1 MSTSVLEKLKVKPMP
16 KKIEQILVKLV
27 EQEPQQK
34 EEVEIKTKIIDKTKD
49 NLVDMADFRRKLK
62 TVVSTQNI
70 TEKAPV
76 PISIAVI
83 DTVTEPPKK
92 VKKIT
97 KKLRLDVEKSS
108 GQIREPDTRRTPK
121 PKMDV
126 IVDDIDL
133 DTLIGD
139 AKVISRLPPKES
151 QVLLRANAYYMNNRE
166 VFTNF
171 ITALFRPYKEEL
183 NNLESTIS
191 CDRPDDAKFTLLT
204 HQKIVRDYLNLYTP
218 YRGLLLYHGLG
229 SGKTCSS
236 IAIAEGMKTTK
247 QIVVM
252 TPASLRMNYLQEL
265 KNCGDTMYKK
275 NQYWEFVPITSTDK
289 NKNDSKETEE
299 IIMILSKILSIT
311 PDYIK
316 KHGGAWLVNIKK
328 ESNFN
333 QLSTEEKTR
342 IDLQINEMITYRYK
356 FINYNGLRNSHLKDL
371 TQDYSINPFDNKVVI
386 VDEAHNLVSLIVN
399 KMKRPESISMRLY
412 EYLLS
417 AQNCKIV
424 LLTGTPM
431 INYPNEIAILFNI
444 LRGYIKTWTFPLN
457 ILSSRKI
464 NKEELMKIFQ
474 QYDILDY
481 LDYKP
486 SSKLLTVT
494 RNPFGF
500 ININKEGVYK
510 GVSTFN
516 VKNKGDVSDADF
528 VKMITS
534 ILNKNEIEVISNNI
548 QVETFKSLEDNLE
561 SFQNRFIEPTTGNI
575 KNENL
580 FKRRILGLTSY
591 FRSAQEQLMPEFNKD
606 ADFKVVKIP
615 MSDYQFGVYE
625 QARIQERKSAKAAAK
640 KKVKQVATDVYQD
653 TVSSYRIFSRAFC
666 NFVFP
671 DNRRPMPKES
681 EDMET
686 ALKGDADE
694 DMLDAISARD
704 RLDNPDGLYAADDI
718 DLLES
723 EIKNQTDPSYA
734 ARIQTEMN
742 FLKDNAAKYLSPTG
756 LEVYSPKFLHV
767 LENLKDEEFRGLH
780 LIYTQ
785 FRTIEGIGV
794 LKLVLDA
801 NGFTQFKIKKD
812 DANIW
817 RLNIPEDKRGLPTYA
832 LYTGTETA
840 EEKEIIRNIYNSNW
854 TSVPDT
860 ITSELSPI
868 STNNLYGE
876 IIKVLM
882 ITASGAEGISLKN
895 TRYVHIIEPYWH
907 PVRIE
912 QVIGRA
918 RRICSHQELPPELRT
933 VNVFLYLMTFTKQ
946 QLSGDGAIE
955 LKLNDVS
962 KFDDTIPVTS
972 DETLYEISTI
982 KERISQQLLTAVKES
997 SMDCAIFN
1005 KPGTKDAIKCFTF
1018 GKASPSSFSYKPS
1031 ISTEEVD
1038 TVTER
1043 NKGIVT
1049 WKASEVTI
1057 PIDGISKKFALNS
1070 QTNEIYDLQSYND
1083 ATKFGSD
1090 LILVGKLV
1098 KKPDGKFK
1106 FVRV

>member
-1 MSTSVLEKLKVKPMP
+1 MSTSLLEKLKVKPVP
-16 KKIEQILVKLV
+16 KKIEQIKVKIV
-27 EQEPQQK
+27 EPAQQEK
-34 EEVEIKTKIIDKTKD
+34 VEIQTILLDKTKD
-49 NLVDMADFRRKLK
+49 KLINRSDFLQKLK
-62 TVVSTQNI
+62 MPVSSKI
-70 TEKAPV
+70 PEKIAPV
-76 PISIAVI
+76 PITPTAI
-83 DTVTEPPKK
+83 KK
-92 VKKIT
+92 VKKLP
-97 KKLRLDVEKSS
+97 KKLKLVVEK
-108 GQIREPDTRRTPK
+108 GMDELPEPEDRRTIK

-126 IVDDIDL
+126 IADDIDMEKI
-133 DTLIGD
+133 IGD
-139 AKVISRLPPKES
+139 STIIARLPPKENK
-151 QVLLRANAYYMNNRE
+151 VLLKANAYYMNNRE
-166 VFTNF
+166 IF
-171 ITALFRPYKEEL
+171 INYINALFRPYKEEIDKM
-183 NNLESTIS
+183 ESTIS
-191 CDRPDDAKFTLLT
+191 CDRPDDAKFVLLT

-236 IAIAEGMKTTK
+236 IAIAEGMKTNK

-265 KNCGDTMYKK
+265 KNCGDTIYKK
-275 NQYWEFVPITSTDK
+275 NQYWEFIPVISSGKSKSEKDAQAADK
-289 NKNDSKETEE
+289 EE
-299 IIMILSKILSIT
+299 VIDALSKILSLTSDFIR
-311 PDYIK
+311 K
-316 KHGGAWLVNIKK
+316 NGGAWLVNVKK
-328 ESNFN
+328 PSNFN
-333 QLSTEEKTR
+333 DLTTDEKKSL
-342 IDLQINEMITYRYK
+342 DLQINEMITYRYK

-371 TQDYSINPFDNKVVI
+371 TRDYSVNPFDDKVVI
-386 VDEAHNLVSLIVN
+386 VDEAHNFVSRIVN

-457 ILSSRKI
+457 IKSSRKI
-464 NKEELMKIFQ
+464 NKEELLKMFEPFNM
-474 QYDILDY
+474 LDY

-500 ININKEGVYK
+500 ANVQKEGVYK
-510 GVSTFN
+510 GVSNSN
-516 VKNKGDVSDADF
+516 VKNRGDLTDVEF
-528 VKMITS
+528 VRTITS
-534 ILNKNEIEVISNNI
+534 ILNKNEIDVIANSI
-548 QVETFKSLEDNLE
+548 QVDTFKALEDNLE
-561 SFQNRFIEPTTGNI
+561 SFQNRFIDPNTGNI

-606 ADFKVVKIP
+606 TDFKVIKIP
-615 MSDYQFGVYE
+615 MSNFQFGVYE
-625 QARIQERKSAKAAAK
+625 QARIQERKIAKSAAK
-640 KKVKQVATDVYQD
+640 KKLKQVATDVYTD

-671 DNRRPMPKES
+671 ENRRPMPKEG
-681 EDMET
+681 EDIESV
-686 ALKGDADE
+686 LKGTADE
-694 DMLDAISARD
+694 DILDAISVRD
-704 RLDNPDGLYAADDI
+704 RLDNPDGLYGADDI
-718 DLLES
+718 DLLENELKS
-723 EIKNQTDPSYA
+723 GTDSSYA
-734 ARIQTEMN
+734 ARIQTEMKY
-742 FLKDNAAKYLSPTG
+742 LKDNADKYLTPKG
-756 LEVYSPKFLHV
+756 LEIYSPKFLNV
-767 LENLKDEEFRGLH
+767 LENLKDPDFRGLH

-794 LKLVLDA
+794 LKLILDA

-812 DANIW
+812 DADIW
-817 RLNIPEDKRGLPTYA
+817 RLAIPEDKRGMPTYA
-832 LYTGTETA
+832 LYTGTETD

-854 TSVPDT
+854 SSIPDT
-860 ITSELSPI
+860 ITSEISII

-876 IIKVLM
+876 IIKTLM

-907 PVRIE
+907 PVRVE

-918 RRICSHQELPPELRT
+918 RRICSHQELPPALRT
-933 VNVFLYLMTFTKQ
+933 VNVFLYLMTFTKE
-946 QLSGDGAIE
+946 QLSGDGAVE

-982 KERISQQLLTAVKES
+982 KERISQQLLTSVKES
-997 SMDCAIFN
+997 SMDCAIYN
-1005 KPGTKDAIKCFTF
+1005 KPGTTDAIKCFTF

-1031 ISTEEVD
+1031 ISNEEVD

-1043 NKGIVT
+1043 NKGRVT
-1049 WKASEVTI
+1049 WKADEVTI
-1057 PIDGISKKFALNS
+1057 PIDGIKKKFALNP
-1070 QTNEIYDLQSYND
+1070 QTKEVYDLQSYND

-1098 KKPDGKFK
+1098 EKPNGKFE
-1106 FVRV
+1106 FVTA

>member
-1 MSTSVLEKLKVKPMP
+1 MSTSLLEKLKVKPVP
-16 KKIEQILVKLV
+16 KKIEQIKVKIV
-27 EQEPQQK
+27 EPAQQEK
-34 EEVEIKTKIIDKTKD
+34 VEIQTILLDKTKD
-49 NLVDMADFRRKLK
+49 KLINRSDFLQKLK
-62 TVVSTQNI
+62 MPVSSKI
-70 TEKAPV
+70 PEKIAPV
-76 PISIAVI
+76 PITPVPITPTAI
-83 DTVTEPPKK
+83 KK
-92 VKKIT
+92 VKKLP
-97 KKLRLDVEKSS
+97 KKLKLVVEK
-108 GQIREPDTRRTPK
+108 GMDELPEPEDRRTIK

-126 IVDDIDL
+126 IADDIDMEKI
-133 DTLIGD
+133 IGD
-139 AKVISRLPPKES
+139 STIIARLPPKENK
-151 QVLLRANAYYMNNRE
+151 VLLKANAYYMNNRE
-166 VFTNF
+166 IF
-171 ITALFRPYKEEL
+171 INYINALFRPYKEEIDKM
-183 NNLESTIS
+183 ESTIS
-191 CDRPDDAKFTLLT
+191 CDRPDDAKFVLLT

-236 IAIAEGMKTTK
+236 IAIAEGMKTNK

-265 KNCGDTMYKK
+265 KNCGDTIYKK
-275 NQYWEFVPITSTDK
+275 NQYWEFIPVISSGKSKSEKDAQAADK
-289 NKNDSKETEE
+289 EE
-299 IIMILSKILSIT
+299 VIDALSKILSLTSDFIR
-311 PDYIK
+311 K
-316 KHGGAWLVNIKK
+316 NGGAWLVNVKK
-328 ESNFN
+328 PSNFN
-333 QLSTEEKTR
+333 DLTTDEKKSL
-342 IDLQINEMITYRYK
+342 DLQINEMITYRYK

-371 TQDYSINPFDNKVVI
+371 TRDYSVNPFDDKVVI
-386 VDEAHNLVSLIVN
+386 VDEAHNFVSRIVN

-457 ILSSRKI
+457 IKSSRKI
-464 NKEELMKIFQ
+464 NKEELLKMFEPFNM
-474 QYDILDY
+474 LDY

-500 ININKEGVYK
+500 ANVQKEGVYK
-510 GVSTFN
+510 GVSNSN
-516 VKNKGDVSDADF
+516 VKNRGDVTDVEF
-528 VKMITS
+528 VRTITS
-534 ILNKNEIEVISNNI
+534 ILNKNEIDVIANSI
-548 QVETFKSLEDNLE
+548 QVDTFKALEDNLE
-561 SFQNRFIEPTTGNI
+561 SFQNRFIDPNTGNI

-606 ADFKVVKIP
+606 TDFKVIKIP
-615 MSDYQFGVYE
+615 MSNFQFGVYE
-625 QARIQERKSAKAAAK
+625 QARIQERKIAKSAAK
-640 KKVKQVATDVYQD
+640 KKLKQVATDVYTD

-671 DNRRPMPKES
+671 ENRRPMPKEG
-681 EDMET
+681 EDIESV
-686 ALKGDADE
+686 LKGTADE
-694 DMLDAISARD
+694 DILDAISVRD
-704 RLDNPDGLYAADDI
+704 RLDNPDGLYGADDI
-718 DLLES
+718 DLLENELKS
-723 EIKNQTDPSYA
+723 GTDSSYA
-734 ARIQTEMN
+734 ARIQTEMKY
-742 FLKDNAAKYLSPTG
+742 LKDNADKYLTPKG
-756 LEVYSPKFLHV
+756 LEIYSPKFLNV
-767 LENLKDEEFRGLH
+767 LENLKDPDFRGLH

-794 LKLVLDA
+794 LKLILDA

-812 DANIW
+812 DADIW
-817 RLNIPEDKRGLPTYA
+817 RLAIPEDKRGMPTYA
-832 LYTGTETA
+832 LYTGTETD

-854 TSVPDT
+854 SSIPDT
-860 ITSELSPI
+860 ITSEISII

-876 IIKVLM
+876 IIKTLM

-907 PVRIE
+907 PVRVE

-918 RRICSHQELPPELRT
+918 RRICSHQELPPALRT
-933 VNVFLYLMTFTKQ
+933 VNVFLYLMTFTKE
-946 QLSGDGAIE
+946 QLSGDGAVE

-982 KERISQQLLTAVKES
+982 KERISQQLLTSVKES
-997 SMDCAIFN
+997 SMDCAIYN
-1005 KPGTKDAIKCFTF
+1005 KPGTTDAIKCFTF

-1031 ISTEEVD
+1031 ISNEEVD

-1043 NKGIVT
+1043 NKGRVT
-1049 WKASEVTI
+1049 WKADEVTI
-1057 PIDGISKKFALNS
+1057 PIDGIKKKFALNP
-1070 QTNEIYDLQSYND
+1070 QTKEVYDLQSYND

-1098 KKPDGKFK
+1098 EKPNGKFE
-1106 FVRV
+1106 FVTA

>member
-1 MSTSVLEKLKVKPMP
+1 MSTSLLEKLKVKPVP
-16 KKIEQILVKLV
+16 KKIEQIKVKIV
-27 EQEPQQK
+27 EPVQQED
-34 EEVEIKTKIIDKTKD
+34 VEIQTIVLDKTKD
-49 NLVDMADFRRKLK
+49 KLINRDDFLQKLK
-62 TVVSTQNI
+62 ITVSSNI
-70 TEKAPV
+70 LEKVAPT
-76 PISIAVI
+76 PIAPTATAS
-83 DTVTEPPKK
+83 KK
-92 VKKIT
+92 VKKLP
-97 KKLRLDVEKSS
+97 KKLKLVVEK
-108 GQIREPDTRRTPK
+108 GPDEIVEPETRRTIK

-126 IVDDIDL
+126 IADDIDMEKI
-133 DTLIGD
+133 IGD
-139 AKVISRLPPKES
+139 STIITRLPPKENK
-151 QVLLRANAYYMNNRE
+151 VLLKANAYYMNNRE
-166 VFTNF
+166 IFVNY
-171 ITALFRPYKEEL
+171 INALFRPYKEEIDKM
-183 NNLESTIS
+183 ESTIS
-191 CDRPDDAKFTLLT
+191 CDRPDDAKFVLLT

-236 IAIAEGMKTTK
+236 IAIAEGMKTNK
-247 QIVVM
+247 QVIVM

-265 KNCGDTMYKK
+265 KNCGDTIYKK
-275 NQYWEFVPITSTDK
+275 NQYWEFIPVISIGKSKSEKDAQAADK
-289 NKNDSKETEE
+289 EE
-299 IIMILSKILSIT
+299 VIDALSKILSLTSDFIR
-311 PDYIK
+311 K
-316 KHGGAWLVNIKK
+316 NGGAWLVNVKK
-328 ESNFN
+328 PSNFN
-333 QLSTEEKTR
+333 DLSTDEKKSL
-342 IDLQINEMITYRYK
+342 DLQINEMITYRYK

-371 TQDYSINPFDNKVVI
+371 TRDYSVNPFDDKVVI
-386 VDEAHNLVSLIVN
+386 VDEAHNFVSRIVN

-457 ILSSRKI
+457 IKSSRKI
-464 NKEELMKIFQ
+464 NKEELLKIFEQ
-474 QYDILDY
+474 FNVLDY

-500 ININKEGVYK
+500 ANVQKDGVYK
-510 GVSTFN
+510 GVSN
-516 VKNKGDVSDADF
+516 SNAKNRGDVSDADF
-528 VKMITS
+528 VRMITS
-534 ILNKNEIEVISNNI
+534 ILNKNEIDVIANSI
-548 QVETFKSLEDNLE
+548 QVDTFKSLEDNLD
-561 SFQNRFIEPTTGNI
+561 SFQNRFIDPATGNI

-606 ADFKVVKIP
+606 TDFKVIKIP
-615 MSDYQFGVYE
+615 MSNFQFGVYE
-625 QARIQERKSAKAAAK
+625 QARIQERKIAKSAAK
-640 KKVKQVATDVYQD
+640 KKLKQVATDVYTD

-671 DNRRPMPKES
+671 ENRRPMPKEG
-681 EDMET
+681 EDIE
-686 ALKGDADE
+686 AVLKGTADE
-694 DMLDAISARD
+694 DILDAISVRD
-704 RLDNPDGLYAADDI
+704 RLDNPDGLYGADDI
-718 DLLES
+718 DLLENELKS
-723 EIKNQTDPSYA
+723 GTDSSYA
-734 ARIQTEMN
+734 ARIQTEMKY
-742 FLKDNAAKYLSPTG
+742 LKDNADKYLTPKG
-756 LEVYSPKFLHV
+756 LEIYSPKFLNV
-767 LENLKDEEFRGLH
+767 LENLKDPDFRGLH

-812 DANIW
+812 DADIW
-817 RLNIPEDKRGLPTYA
+817 RLAIPDDKRGMPTYA
-832 LYTGTETA
+832 LYTGTETD

-854 TSVPDT
+854 SSVPDT
-860 ITSELSPI
+860 ITSEISTI

-876 IIKVLM
+876 IIKTLM

-933 VNVFLYLMTFTKQ
+933 VNVFLYLMTFTKE
-946 QLSGDGAIE
+946 QLSGDGAVE

-962 KFDDTIPVTS
+962 KFDETIPVTS

-982 KERISQQLLTAVKES
+982 KERISQQLLTSVKEA
-997 SMDCAIFN
+997 SMDCSIYN

-1031 ISTEEVD
+1031 ISNEEVD

-1043 NKGIVT
+1043 NKGTLT
-1049 WKASEVTI
+1049 WKADEITI
-1057 PIDGISKKFALNS
+1057 PIDGIKKKFARNP
-1070 QTNEIYDLQSYND
+1070 QTNEVYDLQSYND
-1083 ATKFGSD
+1083 ATKFGSE
-1090 LILVGKLV
+1090 LILVGKLI

-1106 FVRV
+1106 FVTV